1 LNPVLLDTGFIVAL
15 LDRSERHHK
24 GCTAAIAEI
33 DAPLLTCE
41 AVLAEACYLLR
52 GIKNAPDAV
61 LKNVENGTFLVSY
74 RVAGKTAA
82 LRRLLKKY
90 ADVPMDFADACLV
103 DMADEYQTGR
113 ILTLDR
119 DFHIYRWGKN
129 HPFDLVVKPGY
140 ENAP

>member
-1 LNPVLLDTGFIVAL
+1 LTPVLVDTGSIVAL

-24 GCTAAIAEI
+24 ECAAVIAEI

-41 AVLAEACYLLR
+41 AVIAEACYLLR
-52 GIKNAPDAV
+52 EIKNAVDAV
-61 LKNVENGTFLVSY
+61 LENVEKGTFLVPY
-74 RVAGKTAA
+74 RAAGKTSA

-90 ADVPMDFADACLV
+90 ANVPMDFADACLV
-103 DMADEYQTGR
+103 EMADEYQTGR

-129 HPFDLVVKPGY
+129 RPFDFVVEPLSR
-140 ENAP
+140 

>member
-1 LNPVLLDTGFIVAL
+1 MTRGSSHHALMKTSVAIYPGSFDPVTNGHLDLIMRGEKMFDHLIV
-15 LDRSERHHK
+15 
-24 GCTAAIAEI
+24 
-33 DAPLLTCE
+33 
-41 AVLAEACYLLR
+41 
-52 GIKNAPDAV
+52 AV